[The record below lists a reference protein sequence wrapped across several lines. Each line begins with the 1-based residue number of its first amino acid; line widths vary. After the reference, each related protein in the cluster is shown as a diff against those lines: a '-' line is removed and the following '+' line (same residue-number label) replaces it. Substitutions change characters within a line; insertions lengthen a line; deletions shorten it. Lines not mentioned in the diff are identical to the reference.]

1 MKIMEKVKRAYAQP
15 ACGFVCTEIETLMN
29 QASGSA
35 GTIGH
40 GSQAGD
46 AKQAPVWMDNEEDEK
61 RRSLHGSQREE
72 AIYGI
77 NKLSN

>member
-1 MKIMEKVKRAYAQP
+1 MKKLKRAYVQP
-15 ACGFVCTEIETLMN
+15 TCGFVCTEIETLMN

-46 AKQAPVWMDNEEDEK
+46 AKQAPVWMDNEEEEK
-61 RRSLHGSQREE
+61 SSWISTRKTDSWD
-72 AIYGI
+72 
-77 NKLSN
+77 

>member
-46 AKQAPVWMDNEEDEK
+46 AKQAPVWMDNEEEEEEEK
-61 RRSLHGSQREE
+61 SSWVSTRRSDLWD
-72 AIYGI
+72 
-77 NKLSN
+77 

>member
-1 MKIMEKVKRAYAQP
+1 MEKVKRAYAQP

-29 QASGSA
+29 QVSGSA

-46 AKQAPVWMDNEEDEK
+46 AKQAPIWMDNE
-61 RRSLHGSQREE
+61 
-72 AIYGI
+72 
-77 NKLSN
+77 

>member
-1 MKIMEKVKRAYAQP
+1 MVKVKRAYTQP
-15 ACGFVCTEIETLMN
+15 KCGIICTEIEVLMN

-46 AKQAPVWMDNEEDEK
+46 AKQAPAWMDNEDDE
-61 RRSLHGSQREE
+61 EE
-72 AIYGI
+72 EKSSWISAR
-77 NKLSN
+77 KTDSWD